1 MNNEAETVQ
10 LDDQELLWIEAAI
23 EDDDP
28 LEEDELE
35 MTSHVV
41 K

>member
-1 MNNEAETVQ
+1 MRNEAETVE

-23 EDDDP
+23 EDDDLP
-28 LEEDELE
+28 EEDELDV
-35 MTSHVV
+35 TSHVV